1 VFNIQKPTK
10 DSAPGDYSMEY
21 FNRVMVQ
28 RKLAA
33 KKKNEKTLAQLIKTI
48 QSKDAPEEILV

>member
-1 VFNIQKPTK
+1 M
-10 DSAPGDYSMEY
+10 DY

-28 RKLAA
+28 RKLGA

-48 QSKDAPEEILV
+48 QSKDAPEEILDQKQKEFL